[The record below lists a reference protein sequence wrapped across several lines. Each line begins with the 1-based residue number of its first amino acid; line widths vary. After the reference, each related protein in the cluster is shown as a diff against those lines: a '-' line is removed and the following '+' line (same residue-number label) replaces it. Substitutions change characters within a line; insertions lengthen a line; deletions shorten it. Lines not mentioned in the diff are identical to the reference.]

1 MTLYEELGLQPNC
14 TMDQIK
20 LKYRI
25 LAGIH
30 HPDKGGDEERFK
42 RIKFAYE
49 VLSDPE
55 RRRQYDESKTTDE
68 PVDQHKEAISNLAE
82 VFFAIIPNFDCLGGN
97 LIEAMKNEINRVK
110 AVAFKSLVEN
120 DKYISNLEVVKN
132 KLKMKNPEK
141 ENIILSF
148 IEAQL
153 ETRLRDKMLFE
164 KRISISDLMLSI
176 LDDYQYGF
184 IELINEVSVVMET
197 ETKTQ

>member
-14 TMDQIK
+14 TIDQIK

-49 VLSDPE
+49 VLSDPA
-55 RRRQYDESKTTDE
+55 RRRQYDENKTTDE
-68 PVDQHKEAISNLAE
+68 PTDKNKEAISNLAE

-110 AVAFKSLVEN
+110 SVAFKNLIEN
-120 DKYISNLEVVKN
+120 DRYISNLEVVKS

-141 ENIILSF
+141 ENILLSF
-148 IEAQL
+148 IETQL
-153 ETRLRDKMLFE
+153 ETRLRDKILYQN
-164 KRISISDLMLSI
+164 RISISDLMLSI

-184 IELINEVSVVMET
+184 IELFNEVPVDNVGGN
-197 ETKTQ
+197 

>member
-1 MTLYEELGLQPNC
+1 MTLYDELELKPNC
-14 TMDQIK
+14 SFEEIK
-20 LKYRI
+20 QQYRL
-25 LAGIH
+25 LASIH

-49 VLSDPE
+49 VLSDPS
-55 RRRQYDESKTTDE
+55 RRRQYDENKSTNE
-68 PVDQHKEAISNLAE
+68 PADKHKEAISNLAE

-110 AVAFKSLVEN
+110 ATALKNLVDN
-120 DKYISNLEVVKN
+120 DGYISNLEVVKS

-148 IEAQL
+148 IDTQL
-153 ETRLRDKMLFE
+153 ETRKRDKILFE
-164 KRISISDLMLSI
+164 QRIAISDLMLSI

-184 IELINEVSVVMET
+184 IELFNQPAD
-197 ETKTQ
+197 TQL